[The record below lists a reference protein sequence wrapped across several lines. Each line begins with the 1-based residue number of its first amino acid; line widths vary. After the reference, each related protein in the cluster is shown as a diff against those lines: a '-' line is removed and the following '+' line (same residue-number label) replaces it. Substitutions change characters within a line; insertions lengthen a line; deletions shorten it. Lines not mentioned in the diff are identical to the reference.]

1 MAASRNRWYALAL
14 VLLAVAAVAL
24 VYAVQPTRRLD
35 GTASAADG
43 AAGTT
48 SVTTAP
54 TTAGPTIT
62 VPSGT
67 APGASTSDSTT
78 AVEPPPD
85 VQPDGA
91 LGAET
96 AGDPYYPDA
105 GNGGYDVAAYQV
117 LLQFDPAANA
127 LAAVT
132 TITATVTEPTQLGR
146 FSLDLQ
152 PSMEV
157 SSVTVEGA
165 AAGFTQQDAKLRVTP
180 VTGLAPGASV
190 TVAVTY
196 TGTPGPITGGTA
208 GLADGGWYTLDSG
221 GAVVIG
227 EPFSAS
233 AWYPVNEVPTD
244 RATFAVTAEVPDGWN
259 VISNGLPITDGLP
272 TPTDGYQVFG
282 WAEKS
287 EMASYLSTIYIDTFT
302 QTQDTTAGG
311 LPIINAYAK
320 GREADS
326 VVADRTG
333 EFLDFLAS
341 TFGPYPFDSSG
352 GIYLADSLGFALET
366 QTRPIYSVGMGDP
379 GTVVHELAHQWFG
392 DDVTVERWAD
402 ICLNECFA
410 SYASWLWD
418 EHNGA
423 DLDAQY
429 RQTLLFLGA
438 QPTFWSS
445 PLYDMGAGNEFGS
458 VYTRG
463 PMALHALRNQ
473 IGDEKFD
480 ELLLSWIE
488 ENSGKS
494 ASWADFEALV
504 NTIAGTDETAFM
516 QAWFHG
522 TTKPADEFLYPGNLT
537 P

>member
-1 MAASRNRWYALAL
+1 MAASRNRWYAVAL
-14 VLLAVAAVAL
+14 VLLAVAAVAV
-24 VYAVQPTRRLD
+24 VYAVQPSRRLD
-35 GTASAADG
+35 GTAST
-43 AAGTT
+43 AGGT
-48 SVTTAP
+48 SATNGP
-54 TTAGPTIT
+54 TVGSTPGPTIT
-62 VPSGT
+62 VPST
-67 APGASTSDSTT
+67 GATSTPTTDGST

-91 LGAET
+91 LGTET

-105 GNGGYDVAAYQV
+105 GNGGYDVTAYQV
-117 LLQFDPAANA
+117 TLGFDPATNA
-127 LAAVT
+127 LAAAT
-132 TITATVTEPTQLGR
+132 TIAATVTEPTRLGR
-146 FSLDLQ
+146 LSFDLQ
-152 PSMEV
+152 PSMKV
-157 SSVTVEGA
+157 SSVTVDGLP
-165 AAGFTQQDAKLRVTP
+165 AGFGQQDAKLRVTP
-180 VTGLAPGASV
+180 VTGLAPGAST
-190 TVAVTY
+190 TVVVTY
-196 TGTPGPITGGTA
+196 GGSPARIVGGTA

-244 RATFAVTAEVPDGWN
+244 RASFAVTAEVPDGWK
-259 VISNGLPITDGLP
+259 VISNGLPVTEGLP
-272 TPTDGYQVFG
+272 APADGTQVFG
-282 WAEKS
+282 WAETS
-287 EMASYLSTIYIDTFT
+287 EMASYLSMIYIDTFT
-302 QTQDTTAGG
+302 QTQDSTAGG
-311 LPIINAYAK
+311 LPIVNAYAK
-320 GREADS
+320 GRESDS
-326 VVADRTG
+326 AVADRTG
-333 EFLDFLAS
+333 EYLDFLAS
-341 TFGPYPFDSSG
+341 KFGPYPFGSAG
-352 GIYLADSLGFALET
+352 GIYLAESLGFAMET

-392 DDVTVERWAD
+392 DDVTITRWAD

-410 SYASWLWD
+410 SYASWLWT
-418 EHNGA
+418 EHNGT

-429 RQTLLFLGA
+429 RQTLKFLGA

-463 PMALHALRNQ
+463 PLALHALRHQ
-473 IGDEKFD
+473 IGEEKFN

-504 NTIAGTDETAFM
+504 NTIAGTDETPFM
-516 QAWFHG
+516 QAWFHA
-522 TTKPADEFLYPGNLT
+522 TTVPADEFLYPGDLT

>member
-1 MAASRNRWYALAL
+1 MAASRNRWYALTL
-14 VLLAVAAVAL
+14 VLVAVAAVAL
-24 VYAVQPTRRLD
+24 TYAVQPDRQLD
-35 GTASAADG
+35 GSA
-43 AAGTT
+43 TT
-48 SVTTAP
+48 TTA
-54 TTAGPTIT
+54 TSSSTSGPVIT
-62 VPSGT
+62 VPSS
-67 APGASTSDSTT
+67 GATTSADETT
-78 AVEPPPD
+78 PVTPPPD

-105 GNGGYDVAAYQV
+105 GNGGYDVTAYRIA
-117 LLQFDPAANA
+117 LQFDPATKR
-127 LAAVT
+127 LAAAT
-132 TITATVTEPTQLGR
+132 TIDATVTEPSRLGR
-146 FSLDLQ
+146 FSFDLQ
-152 PSMEV
+152 PTMTV
-157 SSVTVEGA
+157 ASVTVDGT
-165 AAGFTQQDAKLRVTP
+165 AAGFAQQGAKLRVTP
-180 VTGLAPGASV
+180 VTGLATGAATSV
-190 TVAVTY
+190 VVTY
-196 TGTPGPITGGTA
+196 GGTPTPISGGTA
-208 GLADGGWYTLDSG
+208 GIADGGWYTLDSG

-244 RATFAVTAEVPDGWN
+244 RATFAVTAEVPDGWK
-259 VISNGLPITDGLP
+259 VISNGLPVTDGLP
-272 TPTDGYQVFG
+272 APADGDAVFG

-287 EMASYLSTIYIDTFT
+287 EMASYLSMIYIDTFT
-302 QTQDTTAGG
+302 QTQDTTTGG
-311 LPIINAYAK
+311 LPIINAFAK
-320 GREADS
+320 GREADAT
-326 VVADRTG
+326 VADRTG
-333 EFLDFLAS
+333 EYVDFLAS
-341 TFGPYPFDSSG
+341 KFGPYPFDSTG
-352 GIYLADSLGFALET
+352 GIYLADSFGFALET

-392 DDVTVERWAD
+392 DDVTVARWAD

-410 SYASWLWD
+410 SYASWLWQ
-418 EHNGA
+418 EHNGT

-429 RQTLLFLGA
+429 RQTLAFLGA

-463 PMALHALRNQ
+463 PLALHALRHQ

-488 ENSGKS
+488 ANSGKS
-494 ASWADFEALV
+494 ATWADFETLV

-516 QAWFHG
+516 QAWFHS
-522 TTKPADEFLYPGNLT
+522 TTVPPAEFLYPGTLT